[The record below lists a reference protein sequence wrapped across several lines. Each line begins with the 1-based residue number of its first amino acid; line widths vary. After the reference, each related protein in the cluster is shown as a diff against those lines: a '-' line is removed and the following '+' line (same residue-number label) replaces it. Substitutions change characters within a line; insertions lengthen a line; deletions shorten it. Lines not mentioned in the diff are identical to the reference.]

1 MPTNNTKSTLSGHR
15 KALAILG
22 VAATLAYAVPT
33 LTSLGQAHASGGGS
47 GGSGGGK
54 PRIGMVVQDAVTK
67 AACSECHMAYPPAL
81 LSSSAWSSMMGDLP
95 NHFGEDASLDAA
107 EQAHITAYLTTNAA
121 KRDGGGSLRIS
132 EQSWFKSEHRGE
144 VSSRSLARAKS
155 MSNCMACHKGADK
168 GDFGD

>member
-15 KALAILG
+15 KAIAILG

-33 LTSLGQAHASGGGS
+33 LTSLGQAHASG

-81 LSSSAWSSMMGDLP
+81 LSSGAWSTMMNDLP

-107 EQAHITAYLTTNAA
+107 EQAHITGYLTSNAA
-121 KRDGGGSLRIS
+121 KRGGSSSLRIS
-132 EQSWFKSEHRGE
+132 EQSWFTSEHRGE
-144 VSSRSLARAKS
+144 VSARSLARAKS
-155 MSNCMACHKGADK
+155 MSNCMACHKGAEQGNFD
-168 GDFGD
+168 DD